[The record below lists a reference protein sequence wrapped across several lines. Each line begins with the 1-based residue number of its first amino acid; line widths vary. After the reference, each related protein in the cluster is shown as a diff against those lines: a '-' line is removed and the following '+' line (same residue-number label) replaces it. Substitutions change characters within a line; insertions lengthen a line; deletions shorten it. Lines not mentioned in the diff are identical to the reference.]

1 MPKEKPFMG
10 CIPKIYKKNA
20 ENLGLFFWINA
31 QKQIVPT
38 ITIEQAIWNYFRFT
52 ELEDW
57 DVESARTTY
66 ERLQKDYFD
75 DCRS

>member
-1 MPKEKPFMG
+1 MPKEKLFMG
-10 CIPKIYKKNA
+10 CIPKIYKKNF
-20 ENLGLFFWINA
+20 ENQGLFFWINA

-38 ITIEQAIWNYFRFT
+38 ITLEQAIWNYFRFT
-52 ELEDW
+52 EIEDW
-57 DVESARTTY
+57 NMESARTTY